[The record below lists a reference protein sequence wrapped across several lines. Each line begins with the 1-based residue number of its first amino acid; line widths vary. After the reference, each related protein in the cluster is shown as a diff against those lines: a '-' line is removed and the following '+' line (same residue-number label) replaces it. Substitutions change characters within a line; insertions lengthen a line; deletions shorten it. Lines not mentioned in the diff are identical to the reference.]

1 MALLHP
7 TVKATTHKKKKGSIE
22 TKARCSLFFF
32 NSGVIPQRK
41 LPLTLSPRLSF
52 KKIIAPIGEK

>member
-22 TKARCSLFFF
+22 TKARCSLFFQF
-32 NSGVIPQRK
+32 GSN
-41 LPLTLSPRLSF
+41 
-52 KKIIAPIGEK
+52 APT